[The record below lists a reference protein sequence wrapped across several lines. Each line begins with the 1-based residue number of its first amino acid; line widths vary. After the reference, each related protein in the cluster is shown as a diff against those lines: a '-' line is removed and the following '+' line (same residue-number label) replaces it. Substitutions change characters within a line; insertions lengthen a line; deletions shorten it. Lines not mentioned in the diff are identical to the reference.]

1 MALKITVNISD
12 ADQLALENDLLDINQ
27 WVQDAV
33 KGKINQCK
41 KRFLREWTTKLIADP
56 AVNTIPAIASA
67 FVAEVVARPD
77 YKNRVKREEA
87 GTQAE
92 HAKMMMADELKRREE
107 GLAEEEKLDA
117 EETNKGKGTQQ

>member
-41 KRFLREWTTKLIADP
+41 KRFLREWQPRLMTDP
-56 AVNTIPAIASA
+56 AVDTIPADETAFIAM
-67 FVAEVVARPD
+67 VIARPD
-77 YKNRVKREEA
+77 YESRLEREEV
-87 GTQAE
+87 T
-92 HAKMMMADELKRREE
+92 K
-107 GLAEEEKLDA
+107 
-117 EETNKGKGTQQ
+117 